1 MYLWES
7 VGGRGEDPPFCII
20 AIHWLL
26 TVISQTQAAQQTSKH
41 ASPRHLLPICKGRDP
56 SSFRPALQLYRSSLP
71 RTPIAHPHVL
81 VKMKGMC
88 FNLGEIL
95 VRAGGGEGGGQNGW
109 MGSGWAAEVT
119 RIGRKLRQEKSSFI
133 FTSAII

>member
-1 MYLWES
+1 MG
-7 VGGRGEDPPFCII
+7 VRRRKGRGPPFLYHCHPL
-20 AIHWLL
+20 APDCHQPN
-26 TVISQTQAAQQTSKH
+26 SGRPADQQACLSP
-41 ASPRHLLPICKGRDP
+41 ASPTHLQGKGPILIPPRTA
-56 SSFRPALQLYRSSLP
+56 ALQVQPPEDSHSTSARP
-71 RTPIAHPHVL
+71 G
-81 VKMKGMC
+81 KMKGMC